1 MLVIGELINGMFAR
15 VGRAI
20 EEKDAAAVRRIAS
33 EQAICGAGAL
43 DINCGPGS
51 LSPADDMK
59 WLVET
64 VAAAVDK
71 LLVLDSGKEEVL
83 EAGLQAAGRPCLLNS
98 ATAEPNKLKRLLNLA
113 ARYKS
118 GLIVLTVGSSGM
130 PQGCRQRIESAAQIV
145 EICVETGFPL
155 DNIYLDPVLMP
166 VSVAQA
172 QVGAALETIR
182 EFKVISPEL
191 KSVVGLSN
199 VSQSAPHRRLL
210 NRVFL
215 SMAAA
220 YGLDAAIL
228 DPTDRELMKSL
239 AAADILLNRNIYC
252 ESFLKECGGAK
263 DDRG

>member
-1 MLVIGELINGMFAR
+1 MINGMFAR

-20 EEKDAAAVRRIAS
+20 EKKDAEAVRKIAS
-33 EQAICGAGAL
+33 EQAACGAGAL

-51 LSPADDMK
+51 RNPADDMK

-64 VAAAVDK
+64 VAPAADG

-83 EAGLQAAGRPCLLNS
+83 EAGLRAAGRPCLLNS
-98 ATAEPNKLKRLLNLA
+98 ATSEPQRLKRLLDLA

-118 GLIVLTVGSSGM
+118 GLIVLTVGPSGM
-130 PQGCRQRIESAAQIV
+130 PQGCGQRVESAAQIV
-145 EICVETGFPL
+145 EICVGTGFPL
-155 DNIYLDPVLMP
+155 ENIYLDPVLMP
-166 VSVAQA
+166 VGVAQA
-172 QVGAALETIR
+172 QAAAVLEAIR
-182 EFKVISPEL
+182 EFRVISPEL

-220 YGLDAAIL
+220 AGLDAAIL
-228 DPTDRELMKSL
+228 DPTDRGLMESL
-239 AAADILLNRNIYC
+239 YAADILLNRNIYC
-252 ESFLKECGGAK
+252 ESFLKECGGEK
-263 DDRG
+263 DARG